1 MILQDFV
8 THVLLQGIK
17 ICARDNM
24 DKTLAGMPV
33 YVAKYPEE
41 AEVGRNNKVIIIHS

>member
-41 AEVGRNNKVIIIHS
+41 AEVGMNNKKIIIHS